1 MKEMREKGINDL
13 RETRLEASQVREIQ
27 TKELREF
34 SRKND
39 NMIKKIREEEKLK
52 NIYRA
57 DKVRK
62 QEQDKKDRQVEERE
76 QR

>member
-1 MKEMREKGINDL
+1 MRERKSVVKEMREKGINDM
-13 RETRLEASQVREIQ
+13 RETRLEVSQVRELQ

-39 NMIKKIREEEKLK
+39 KMIKMLREEEKLK
-52 NIYRA
+52 NIYKA

-62 QEQDKKDRQVEERE
+62 L
-76 QR
+76 